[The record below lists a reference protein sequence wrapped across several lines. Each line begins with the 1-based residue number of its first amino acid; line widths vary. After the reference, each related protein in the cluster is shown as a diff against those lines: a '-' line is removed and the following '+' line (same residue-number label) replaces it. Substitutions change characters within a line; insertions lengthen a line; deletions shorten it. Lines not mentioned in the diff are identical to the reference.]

1 MNTWIKHYLFLL
13 IVVSLFIHIN
23 WIQAQTPVSQID
35 QPMLMKQLIG
45 TWQNEFAPDTSI
57 IWEVKAYGKGLEAH
71 YKFTTKGKTYR
82 EVKQLIGFDSKFE
95 TFITY
100 TLFLSGRF
108 IAFTGK
114 FTSNDKMHVEVK
126 DQINP
131 QKVLSRSEYE
141 FKAADM
147 FTVTRI
153 FGIYGAKPG
162 TYYRIK
168 IE

>member
-1 MNTWIKHYLFLL
+1 MNTWPKHYLFPL
-13 IVVSLFIHIN
+13 IVLSLFIGIKG
-23 WIQAQTPVSQID
+23 IQAQTPVPQLD

-57 IWEVKAYGKGLEAH
+57 IWEIKSYGKGLEAH

-82 EVKQLIGFDSKFE
+82 EVKQLTGFDSKFE

-100 TLFLSGRF
+100 TLFLNGRF
-108 IAFTGK
+108 ILFTGK

-126 DQINP
+126 DPMNP

-141 FKAADM
+141 FKNADM
-147 FTVTRI
+147 FTVTRL
-153 FGIYGAKPG
+153 FGNYGAKPG
-162 TYYRIK
+162 IYCRIK
-168 IE
+168 K